1 MSTACGLKKKQA
13 ELEKRERS
21 CMKKKCDSNPG
32 RLLQVI
38 VPFRG
43 SEPRYINK
51 VQKLSSP
58 KESGDF
64 LFLPL
69 IKIIKYILTG
79 RRSMATF
86 VRLSGIF
93 LPAEGKRSTFA
104 WRRKLCARSLGI
116 INGTFT
122 SEFYFCFND
131 FDRLKMQRSV
141 ILLFSAKN
149 FFLVKTKFR
158 VYAIRLLIFI
168 GKWFCF
174 RYLVAWK
181 CVSFWFKIKNS
192 LIIFVFLNS
201 TFIFILF
208 H

>member
-1 MSTACGLKKKQA
+1 MWKRRLINKAGIAIKIQINNSGLWARLADWKKKQA

-131 FDRLKMQRSV
+131 FDQLKMQRSV
-141 ILLFSAKN
+141 ILLF
-149 FFLVKTKFR
+149 LQKTSFSSKPNLEFMQY
-158 VYAIRLLIFI
+158 V
-168 GKWFCF
+168 
-174 RYLVAWK
+174 
-181 CVSFWFKIKNS
+181 FWFLSGND
-192 LIIFVFLNS
+192 FVFG
-201 TFIFILF
+201 I
-208 H
+208 